1 MENQE
6 EIKEFGKYK
15 VELIKEH
22 QYYAN
27 NINLYDMVVDDYNI
41 NDALRHIGKKNYYQF
56 LIINDKQSIGILE
69 YKIENSEIDD
79 KEILYL
85 KDIYIKKEF
94 KNKGI
99 GKKVLSELKKL
110 NYRIELE
117 CWYNMPANN
126 FYKTMGFKELKTR
139 YMLDIEWEIINNIPG
154 SNIIY
159 KT

>member
-1 MENQE
+1 MLKKLENQE

-22 QYYAN
+22 QHYAN
-27 NINLYDMVVDDYNI
+27 NLNLYDMVVDKYNI
-41 NDALRHIGKKNYYQF
+41 KDALKNINEKNYYQF
-56 LIINDKQSIGILE
+56 LIINDNQTIGILE
-69 YKIENSEIDD
+69 YKIEKSEIDN

-94 KNKGI
+94 RNKGI
-99 GKKVLSELKKL
+99 GKKVLNELRKL

-126 FYKTMGFKELKTR
+126 FYKTFGFKELKTR
-139 YMLDIEWEIINNIPG
+139 YMLDNE
-154 SNIIY
+154 
-159 KT
+159 